1 MRCRRRSQ
9 HCAEKGANAQTYST
23 TGSSQCSGVSPAKWL
38 SKLTSTSLPSILSTT
53 RSLSPAEHRFSAAG
67 AAANVTVA
75 TAPSLSIGLGAS
87 DIFGIA
93 SSLAFSLCEANHS
106 SSAVRSAEGAVAR
119 GSSEIRKAPNARGGL
134 SEADGVAEA
143 EVEVED
149 GWVVEFAGGGAA
161 ASVLPLGTRVS
172 PGILQ
177 CRLNVSL
184 VSKSLAKQFANRAP
198 QVRKPHLKY
207 ANASGGL
214 LLLVRNV
221 LVLGIEAPRQGWL
234 LPAAVSRWLTD
245 GSERGVN
252 FPAEPLPGFCLV
264 ERQR

>member
-1 MRCRRRSQ
+1 MRCWRRSW
-9 HCAEKGANAQTYST
+9 HCAGKGANAQTYST

-143 EVEVED
+143 ED

-161 ASVLPLGTRVS
+161 ASVLPLGGTRVS

-234 LPAAVSRWLTD
+234 LPAAVSRW
-245 GSERGVN
+245 
-252 FPAEPLPGFCLV
+252 
-264 ERQR
+264 QRTRS

>member
-1 MRCRRRSQ
+1 MIIYSVRYLDRIGCV
-9 HCAEKGANAQTYST
+9 AGGAAGIAQGKEQMQTYST
-23 TGSSQCSGVSPAKWL
+23 TGSSQYSGVSPAKWL

-53 RSLSPAEHRFSAAG
+53 RSLSRFSAAG
-67 AAANVTVA
+67 ATANVTVA
-75 TAPSLSIGLGAS
+75 TALSLSIGLGAS

-134 SEADGVAEA
+134 SEADGVAV
-143 EVEVED
+143 VEVE
-149 GWVVEFAGGGAA
+149 VEFAGGGAA
-161 ASVLPLGTRVS
+161 ASVLPLGGKRVS

-184 VSKSLAKQFANRAP
+184 VSKSLAKQFVNRAP
-198 QVRKPHLKY
+198 QVRKSHLKY
-207 ANASGGL
+207 ANTSREL

-221 LVLGIEAPRQGWL
+221 LVLGIEAP
-234 LPAAVSRWLTD
+234 
-245 GSERGVN
+245 
-252 FPAEPLPGFCLV
+252 
-264 ERQR
+264 

>member
-1 MRCRRRSQ
+1 MRCRRRSR
-9 HCAEKGANAQTYST
+9 HCAGKGANAQTYST

-38 SKLTSTSLPSILSTT
+38 SKLTSTSFPSILSTT

-75 TAPSLSIGLGAS
+75 TALSPSIGLGAS

-143 EVEVED
+143 EVEVE
-149 GWVVEFAGGGAA
+149 FAGGGAA
-161 ASVLPLGTRVS
+161 ASVLPLGGTRVS

-184 VSKSLAKQFANRAP
+184 VTKSLAKQFANRAP
-198 QVRKPHLKY
+198 QVRKSHLKY

-221 LVLGIEAPRQGWL
+221 LVLDIEAPRQGWL

>member
-1 MRCRRRSQ
+1 MRRSR
-9 HCAEKGANAQTYST
+9 HCAGKGANAQTYST

-75 TAPSLSIGLGAS
+75 TAPSLSIGLGAR

-134 SEADGVAEA
+134 SEADGVAEV

-161 ASVLPLGTRVS
+161 ASVLPLGGTRVS

>member
-1 MRCRRRSQ
+1 MRCWRRSR
-9 HCAEKGANAQTYST
+9 HYAGKGANAQTYST

-53 RSLSPAEHRFSAAG
+53 RSLPPAEHRFSAAG

-75 TAPSLSIGLGAS
+75 TALSLSIGLGAS

-119 GSSEIRKAPNARGGL
+119 GSSEIRNAPNARGGL
-134 SEADGVAEA
+134 SEADGVAVA
-143 EVEVED
+143 VADVEV
-149 GWVVEFAGGGAA
+149 VVEFAGGGAA
-161 ASVLPLGTRVS
+161 ASVLPLGGTRVS

-198 QVRKPHLKY
+198 QVRKSHLKY
-207 ANASGGL
+207 ESGTSST
-214 LLLVRNV
+214 
-221 LVLGIEAPRQGWL
+221 P
-234 LPAAVSRWLTD
+234 T
-245 GSERGVN
+245 
-252 FPAEPLPGFCLV
+252 PLEDFYCW
-264 ERQR
+264 